1 MKKEIVIKCRGAE
14 LVAHAQLVPFQ
25 GNLKDLSDENY
36 AKLKGEILTLGFSE
50 PFSVWKNDGKL
61 YLLNGHQRHR
71 VITKMISE
79 GYRCPELPISV
90 IEADSF
96 EEARRK
102 VLALTSQYGQITGQ
116 GLYEFA
122 MDSGLTPEEIKER
135 FRFPELNLDS
145 WELEFFKDN
154 TVDPQCDEDEAP
166 EPPADPVTR
175 RGDIYQLG
183 RHRLLCGDSTVMSD
197 AQNLMGDARA
207 DMVWTDP
214 PYNVAYE
221 GKTKDALKIQN
232 DEMSAE
238 NFYQFL
244 YDAYSNMLMFTKPGG
259 AIYVAHADSEG
270 MNFRKAM
277 IDSGWLI
284 KQCLI
289 WVKQALVM
297 GRQDYHWKHEP
308 ILYGWAPGAS
318 HNWFADRKQTT
329 VLEFNRPSRN
339 AEHPTM
345 KPVELIEYCLT
356 NSCAPKGLVLDLFGG
371 SGSTLI
377 ACEKIGRSAA
387 LMELDPRYCDVIV
400 ARWEKYTGKK
410 ASLLNAGSD
419 PAAINQGVKDG

>member
-1 MKKEIVIKCRGAE
+1 
-14 LVAHAQLVPFQ
+14 
-25 GNLKDLSDENY
+25 
-36 AKLKGEILTLGFSE
+36 
-50 PFSVWKNDGKL
+50 
-61 YLLNGHQRHR
+61 
-71 VITKMISE
+71 
-79 GYRCPELPISV
+79 
-90 IEADSF
+90 
-96 EEARRK
+96 
-102 VLALTSQYGQITGQ
+102 VLDDVQ
-116 GLYEFA
+116 
-122 MDSGLTPEEIKER
+122 K
-135 FRFPELNLDS
+135 
-145 WELEFFKDN
+145 
-154 TVDPQCDEDEAP
+154 
-166 EPPADPVTR
+166 
-175 RGDIYQLG
+175 
-183 RHRLLCGDSTVMSD
+183 
-197 AQNLMGDARA
+197 LMGEEKA

-238 NFYQFL
+238 SFYQFI

-270 MNFRKAM
+270 MNFRKALV
-277 IDSGWLI
+277 DSGWLL

-318 HNWFADRKQTT
+318 HNWYSDRKQTT
-329 VLEFNRPSRN
+329 VLEFDRPSRN

-345 KPVELIEYCLT
+345 MPIELIEYCLT
-356 NSCAPKGLVLDLFGG
+356 NSCAAKGLVLDLFGG

-377 ACEKIGRSAA
+377 ACEKTGRKAA
-387 LMELDPRYCDVIV
+387 LVELDPRYCDVIV

-419 PAAINQGVKDG
+419 PAAINSGGKDG

>member
-1 MKKEIVIKCRGAE
+1 MAS
-14 LVAHAQLVPFQ
+14 A
-25 GNLKDLSDENY
+25 
-36 AKLKGEILTLGFSE
+36 
-50 PFSVWKNDGKL
+50 
-61 YLLNGHQRHR
+61 
-71 VITKMISE
+71 
-79 GYRCPELPISV
+79 
-90 IEADSF
+90 
-96 EEARRK
+96 
-102 VLALTSQYGQITGQ
+102 
-116 GLYEFA
+116 
-122 MDSGLTPEEIKER
+122 LTPEEIKER

-166 EPPADPVTR
+166 EPPAEPVTR

-183 RHRLLCGDSTVMSD
+183 KHKLICGDSTIVD
-197 AQNLMGDARA
+197 DVQKLMGEDRA

-232 DEMSAE
+232 DEMSTE

-277 IDSGWLI
+277 VDSGWMI

-289 WVKQALVM
+289 WVKQSLVM

-318 HNWFADRKQTT
+318 HSWYADRKQTT

-345 KPVELIEYCLT
+345 KPIELIEYCLT
-356 NSCAPKGLVLDLFGG
+356 NSCAPRGLVLDLFGG

-377 ACEKIGRSAA
+377 ACEKSGRRAA
-387 LMELDPRYCDVIV
+387 LVELDPRYCDVIV

-410 ASLLNAGSD
+410 AQLLTAGSD
-419 PAAINQGVKDG
+419 TAAIN

>member
-1 MKKEIVIKCRGAE
+1 MGQKVSIRAKNIELIDVDLLIPYEKNMNKHTDDQIDRLIKLIEYQGFRDPIIAQKGTNIIAAGHGRVMAAKKMGFKKIPVTFQEFE
-14 LVAHAQLVPFQ
+14 NEAQFYSFVVSHNAINSNNWGGGLDLAQINVDMLDLGPDLDIEQ
-25 GNLKDLSDENY
+25 LGLKDFVL
-36 AKLKGEILTLGFSE
+36 E
-50 PFSVWKNDGKL
+50 PVEKF
-61 YLLNGHQRHR
+61 
-71 VITKMISE
+71 E
-79 GYRCPELPISV
+79 G
-90 IEADSF
+90 
-96 EEARRK
+96 
-102 VLALTSQYGQITGQ
+102 
-116 GLYEFA
+116 
-122 MDSGLTPEEIKER
+122 
-135 FRFPELNLDS
+135 
-145 WELEFFKDN
+145 
-154 TVDPQCDEDEAP
+154 QCDEDDVP
-166 EPPADPVTR
+166 EVVHPITR
-175 RGDIYQLG
+175 RGDIWLLG
-183 RHRLLCGDSTVMSD
+183 NHRLMCGDSTMIDDVEK
-197 AQNLMGDARA
+197 LMNGEKA

-318 HNWFADRKQTT
+318 HNWYADRKQTT
-329 VLEFNRPSRN
+329 VLEFDRPSRN

-345 KPVELIEYCLT
+345 KPVELIEYCLN

-377 ACEKIGRSAA
+377 ACEKTNRKCYG
-387 LMELDPRYCDVIV
+387 MELDEKYCDVIIK
-400 ARWEKYTGKK
+400 RWEQYSGKK
-410 ASLLNAGSD
+410 ATLESTGQSYEELK
-419 PAAINQGVKDG
+419 VERDGQTS